1 MENIVARSACAH
13 RNQLNERQV
22 FVWFPFTGAGRD
34 TRFSLMRFSLVSL
47 LSHIFYNLV
56 VSSHMHAVARKV
68 YHSYNWRIANDR

>member
-1 MENIVARSACAH
+1 MENIVARSACTH

-22 FVWFPFTGAGRD
+22 FAWFPFTGIGHGI
-34 TRFSLMRFSLVSL
+34 FSDEVFLEVSL

-68 YHSYNWRIANDR
+68 YHSYNWRIASDR